1 MLLAFCTTNMSN
13 EGNKI
18 HAKRIILITWSI
30 VFFREQNI
38 GSRLQCKQFWNN
50 PCFYGLIYLK
60 CSRFIIFCLEPNK
73 YASRKNMLI
82 TLPINLFS
90 LYFKVCK
97 STKIWNY
104 KHQCIKLCE
113 HFTLPLVSTPIN
125 WNYISFN
132 AWNDTLMNNNYKHIL
147 LLEKKGSYQDFSL
160 YATLC
165 SKTFY
170 LDLTQKSTKIIW
182 DTPSWHVLGCKKYI
196 DLLDVYLILHDLV
209 LQM

>member
-1 MLLAFCTTNMSN
+1 MNLFPQILKIVKSSNATTIFFKILYVAVKICCSFFTTNMSN

-38 GSRLQCKQFWNN
+38 GSRLQCKQFSNN

-73 YASRKNMLI
+73 YAPRKNMLI

-90 LYFKVCK
+90 VYFKVCK

-104 KHQCIKLCE
+104 K
-113 HFTLPLVSTPIN
+113 
-125 WNYISFN
+125 N
-132 AWNDTLMNNNYKHIL
+132 A
-147 LLEKKGSYQDFSL
+147 
-160 YATLC
+160 
-165 SKTFY
+165 
-170 LDLTQKSTKIIW
+170 
-182 DTPSWHVLGCKKYI
+182 
-196 DLLDVYLILHDLV
+196 
-209 LQM
+209 